1 MQKATLVFLT
11 RGYPPQEVLLGFK
24 RAGFG
29 TGKYTGFGGKV
40 EADET
45 VERAALRELE
55 EETGVKVLLEG
66 LRPMGSLT
74 FLFPAK
80 PAWSQ
85 IVYVFLADRW
95 AGDPVESKE
104 MRPVWFGVDELP
116 FEQMWQD
123 GPHWLPR
130 VLAGE
135 RIVARFTF
143 REDNES
149 IEEVEI
155 KAWDRDNE
163 MTVC

>member
-11 RGYPPQEVLLGFK
+11 RGHPPQDVLLGFK
-24 RAGFG
+24 QAGFG
-29 TGKYTGFGGKV
+29 VGKYTGFGGKV
-40 EADET
+40 ETDET

-55 EETGVKVLLEG
+55 EETGVKALPEE

-95 AGDPVESKE
+95 AGDPVESGE
-104 MRPVWFGVDELP
+104 MRPVWCGVDELP

-123 GPHWLPR
+123 APHWLPH

-135 RIVARFTF
+135 RIVARFMF
-143 REDNES
+143 GEDNES
-149 IEEVEI
+149 IEEVEVRG
-155 KAWDRDNE
+155 WDRDSE
-163 MTVC
+163 SV